1 LESTID
7 AVEPMFCSPLTTKF
21 RLQEIRSQ
29 YSIVFAQIEIN
40 LYLVMAGNGNVR
52 RDTKVNG
59 IVKIHIPI
67 KKIIDLK

>member
-1 LESTID
+1 MESTID

-40 LYLVMAGNGNVR
+40 LYLAIGEKGNVSK
-52 RDTKVNG
+52 DAKVNG
-59 IVKIHIPI
+59 IVKIHIPTR
-67 KKIIDLK
+67 KIMDLK

>member
-1 LESTID
+1 
-7 AVEPMFCSPLTTKF
+7 MTTKF

-40 LYLVMAGNGNVR
+40 LYRVIGGNGNVK
-52 RDTKVNG
+52 RDAKVNG

-67 KKIIDLK
+67 RKIMDLK